1 MKLDPAF
8 TQKVQ
13 DYLALDQDQRDL
25 ETGAKLLLQMTRSK
39 FLYSSIVRRKDH
51 RRLERELTKYLRIRL
66 DGLTRSEV
74 YFLEKETL
82 PRVRETV
89 RRAAERY
96 EVRPAKPN
104 PRTCEL
110 DHGTK
115 GKRADHDFLPEDI
128 RALWDANG
136 DIYRRMKQTFET
148 LKGMA
153 AQTAC
158 DRYELVKMLA
168 ELDTRYRDNL
178 RRYDDAPA
186 PDSATLK
193 AAREAEAKAAAA
205 ADLGSKGTQEAAAAI
220 IFGEEERKE
229 A

>member
-8 TQKVQ
+8 TQQVQ

-39 FLYSSIVRRKDH
+39 FLYSNIVRRKDH

-66 DGLTRSEV
+66 DGLTRNEV